1 MKKREAGKLGGWEA
15 QKLKAE
21 SMEQKASEGGT
32 GNAEMK
38 RKRHRAWRGGHRER
52 RKSPEAEGECAS
64 WLT

>member
-1 MKKREAGKLGGWEA
+1 MKKREAGKLGNLEA

-38 RKRHRAWRGGHRER
+38 RKRHGAECIGIGGKAWS
-52 RKSPEAEGECAS
+52 RKGNVEVG
-64 WLT
+64 